1 MKAVNRLKIAQVSSL
16 MEAVPPKLY
25 GGTERIV
32 SYLTEELVAMGHD
45 VTLFAS
51 GDSVTTAK
59 LKAGWPHALRLD
71 PLIRDYLAPHVIM
84 LESLA
89 RHAAAF
95 DVIHLHIDYLGYP
108 LLRRIGVPFLTS
120 LHGRLDLP
128 ELKAVYGAFPDVPV
142 VSVSDAQRLPLPD
155 ANYAGTVYHGL
166 PRRPLQP
173 GSGDGGYLA
182 FIGRMSPEKAPDAAI
197 RIAAAAGMK
206 IKLAAKVD
214 NADQAYFDTVI
225 QPLLRLPHV
234 EFIGE
239 IDESRKSAFL
249 GAAAAL
255 LFPIAWPE
263 PFGLAMIEA
272 MACATPVIAM
282 RRGSVPEIIEDG
294 VNGYVVDTEA
304 EAIDA
309 VRRLPALNR
318 DRVRQRFEERF
329 TARRMADD
337 YMGLYQQLIAAHAPR
352 QRAMA

>member
-1 MKAVNRLKIAQVSSL
+1 MKIAQVSSL

-32 SYLTEELVAMGHD
+32 SYLTDELVALGHD

-51 GDSVTTAK
+51 GDSQTNAR
-59 LKAGWPHALRLD
+59 LQPGCPQALRLD
-71 PLIRDYLAPHVIM
+71 PLVRDYLAPHIIM
-84 LESLA
+84 LETLA
-89 RHAAAF
+89 QRARSF
-95 DVIHLHIDYLGYP
+95 DIIHLHIDYLGYP
-108 LLRRIGVPFLTS
+108 LLRRIGVPFLTT

-128 ELKAVYGAFPDVPV
+128 ELKAVYAAFSEVPV
-142 VSVSDAQRLPLPD
+142 VSISNAQRLPLPG
-155 ANYAGTVYHGL
+155 ANFLGTVYHGL
-166 PRRPLQP
+166 PQRQLLP
-173 GSGDGGYLA
+173 GRGNGGYLA

-197 RIAAAAGMK
+197 RIAGAAGMR

-214 NADQAYFDTVI
+214 KADQAYFDEVVK
-225 QPLLRLPHV
+225 PLLRLPHV

-239 IDESRKSAFL
+239 IGEWQKSEFL
-249 GAAAAL
+249 GAAAGL

-282 RRGSVPEIIEDG
+282 RHGSVPEIVEDG
-294 VNGYVVDTEA
+294 ITGYIVDTEA

-309 VRRLPALNR
+309 VSRLPSLDR
-318 DRVRQRFEERF
+318 GRVRRRFEARF
-329 TARRMADD
+329 TARRMAGD
-337 YMGLYQQLIAAHAPR
+337 YMRQYERLVAAYAPL

>member
-1 MKAVNRLKIAQVSSL
+1 LKIAQVSSL

-32 SYLTEELVAMGHD
+32 SYLTDELVALGHD

-51 GDSVTTAK
+51 GDSKTKAT
-59 LKAGWPHALRLD
+59 LKPGWPHALRLD
-71 PLIRDYLAPHVIM
+71 PDIRDYLAPHIIM
-84 LESLA
+84 LETLA
-89 RHAAAF
+89 RHASSF
-95 DVIHLHIDYLGYP
+95 DIIHLHIDYMGYP
-108 LLRRIGVPFLTS
+108 LLRRVGVPFLTT

-128 ELKAVYGAFPDVPV
+128 ELKAVYAAFSDVPV
-142 VSVSDAQRLPLPD
+142 VSISSSQRLPLAG

-166 PRRPLQP
+166 PKAALLP
-173 GSGDGGYLA
+173 GQGAGGYLA

-197 RIAAAAGMK
+197 RIAAGAGMK

-214 NADQAYFDTVI
+214 KADQAYFDDVI

-239 IDESRKSAFL
+239 IGESEKSAFL
-249 GAAAAL
+249 GSAAAL

-294 VNGYVVDTEA
+294 VNGYIVDTEL
-304 EAIDA
+304 EAIAA
-309 VRRLPALNR
+309 VRRLPALDR
-318 DRVRQRFEERF
+318 GRVRLRFEERF
-329 TARRMADD
+329 TARRMAAD
-337 YMGLYQQLIAAHAPR
+337 YLHLYTKLIAAHAPLHC
-352 QRAMA
+352 ALA